1 MGDERAVNAACGRY
15 LAFFLRRL
23 LDRAPQGE
31 VVDPSQDEA
40 MMAYVSG
47 DMQGTADGSWIW
59 QGSETGANLANVPGQ
74 AGPAPTQTDSQWEGW
89 EWVEK
94 SVAHLLGEKQRRDY
108 ERREYER
115 RDIVMESRPEASA
128 LLAPPSAGSDT
139 TERRSSSAHSR
150 MTIASII

>member
-15 LAFFLRRL
+15 LAFFLRCL
-23 LDRAPQGE
+23 HHRAQLGE
-31 VVDPSQDEA
+31 VVGPSHDEA

-47 DMQGTADGSWIW
+47 DMQGTADGSWVW

-74 AGPAPTQTDSQWEGW
+74 AGPAPTQTNSQWEGW

-94 SVAHLLGEKQRRDY
+94 TVAHLLGEKQRRDY
-108 ERREYER
+108 ERR
-115 RDIVMESRPEASA
+115 DVVMESRPGASA